1 MTREQIMEELKG
13 ILSAVNGVDIN
24 DIDCDEDTN
33 LLTGL
38 GLNSIGMLYMVI
50 SIENKFGFR
59 FQDLN
64 MDEMDTVGKVIDCIE
79 KLVA

>member
-1 MTREQIMEELKG
+1 MTREEIMAELKQ
-13 ILSAVNGVDIN
+13 ILSAVNGIDVN
-24 DIDCDEDTN
+24 DIHCDEETL

-59 FQDLN
+59 FEDLN
-64 MDEMDTVGKVIDCIE
+64 MDEMDTVGKVIDRIE
-79 KLVA
+79 SVKR

>member
-1 MTREQIMEELKG
+1 MTREEIMAELKQ
-13 ILSAVNGVDIN
+13 ILSAVNGIDVN
-24 DIDCDEDTN
+24 DIQCDEETN

-59 FQDLN
+59 FEDLN

-79 KLVA
+79 SVKK

>member
-24 DIDCDEDTN
+24 DIHCDEDTN

-64 MDEMDTVGKVIDCIE
+64 MDEMDTVGKVIDRIE
-79 KLVA
+79 SAIR

>member
-1 MTREQIMEELKG
+1 MTREEIMAELKQ
-13 ILSAVNGVDIN
+13 ILSAVNGIDVSDIH
-24 DIDCDEDTN
+24 CDEETN

-59 FQDLN
+59 FEDLN
-64 MDEMDTVGKVIDCIE
+64 MDEMDTVGKVIDRIE
-79 KLVA
+79 QVKG

>member
-1 MTREQIMEELKG
+1 MTREEIMAELKQ
-13 ILSAVNGVDIN
+13 ILSAVNGIDVN
-24 DIDCDEDTN
+24 DIQCDEETN

-59 FQDLN
+59 FEDLN
-64 MDEMDTVGKVIDCIE
+64 MDEMDTVGKVIDRIE
-79 KLVA
+79 SVKK